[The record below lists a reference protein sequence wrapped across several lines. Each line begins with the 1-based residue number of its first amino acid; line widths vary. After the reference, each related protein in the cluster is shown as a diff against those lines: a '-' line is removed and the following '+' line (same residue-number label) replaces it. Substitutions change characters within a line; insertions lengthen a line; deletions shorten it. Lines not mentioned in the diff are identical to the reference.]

1 MANKVKGIPDNSSR
15 VIPRLVCT
23 DGAGE
28 IDFCVNTFDAVELN
42 RRPGPDGM
50 MAHALLTI
58 GPEMIMIEGEWPT
71 LPNRAPK
78 PDGSSPVM
86 IFVYVEDVDK
96 TVERAATNGAQVLSA
111 PQDQFW
117 GDRSASIM
125 DPAGHVWTVA
135 SRIEDTTPQERT
147 DRWSAILNGKAED
160 SDTGC
165 SFTIEEMRGD
175 DPRLRQILEVPEKEK
190 QSSYHATIQLLPGS
204 EELEIENVRVWDQFQ
219 LTADDFTNLQSL
231 GLKGKLRVTG
241 WGTSG
246 YAPYRSRTL
255 IVAQH
260 QIKEAVDLPQPDEC
274 QVIYYQAGDGWRK
287 FPEDA
292 PTLKKR
298 FRLSIDRAN
307 KDLTN
312 MWAEEYF
319 GSDTGG
325 GGGAF
330 GWKGVG

>member
-23 DGAGE
+23 DGAAE

-58 GPEMIMIEGEWPT
+58 GSEMIMIEGEWPT

-86 IFVYVEDVDK
+86 IFVYVENVDK
-96 TVERAATNGAQVLSA
+96 TVERATANGAQVLSA

-147 DRWSAILNGKAED
+147 DRWSAILEGK
-160 SDTGC
+160 
-165 SFTIEEMRGD
+165 
-175 DPRLRQILEVPEKEK
+175 
-190 QSSYHATIQLLPGS
+190 
-204 EELEIENVRVWDQFQ
+204 
-219 LTADDFTNLQSL
+219 
-231 GLKGKLRVTG
+231 
-241 WGTSG
+241 
-246 YAPYRSRTL
+246 
-255 IVAQH
+255 
-260 QIKEAVDLPQPDEC
+260 DE
-274 QVIYYQAGDGWRK
+274 G
-287 FPEDA
+287 
-292 PTLKKR
+292 
-298 FRLSIDRAN
+298 
-307 KDLTN
+307 
-312 MWAEEYF
+312 
-319 GSDTGG
+319 
-325 GGGAF
+325 
-330 GWKGVG
+330 